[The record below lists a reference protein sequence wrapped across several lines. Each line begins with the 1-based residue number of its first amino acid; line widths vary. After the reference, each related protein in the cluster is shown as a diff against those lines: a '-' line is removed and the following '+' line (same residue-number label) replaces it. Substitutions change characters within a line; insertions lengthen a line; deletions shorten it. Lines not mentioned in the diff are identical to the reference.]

1 MLNYRTPLKLNI
13 ENPASLRVFNGGKST
28 VSKNDVK
35 AYRYGY
41 QGSEKD
47 DEIKGEGNSYTTHFR
62 QLDPRV
68 GRWLSIDPKATAWES
83 PYVSM
88 GNNPIIYND
97 RLGDTIRVTSKN
109 QAFYMEDL
117 TAVFGKDA
125 SLLFEFDECENL
137 TLTRAGQVKAYR
149 EQSLGTE
156 KGKLYTGVLTLVNS
170 DEVTN
175 IIYTDKAVLNPETGK
190 PFENDIGQKI
200 TTPVQKSGG
209 EATMTIMD
217 AKAMKLIS
225 VTENS
230 VIILKDKVH
239 SPGVYNDPRENNTFH
254 GMGHVL
260 NQKNSEQEKVIEFD
274 NYGRSQTGA
283 PQREIDPAHKN
294 KPDK

>member
-1 MLNYRTPLKLNI
+1 MGCLKLNI